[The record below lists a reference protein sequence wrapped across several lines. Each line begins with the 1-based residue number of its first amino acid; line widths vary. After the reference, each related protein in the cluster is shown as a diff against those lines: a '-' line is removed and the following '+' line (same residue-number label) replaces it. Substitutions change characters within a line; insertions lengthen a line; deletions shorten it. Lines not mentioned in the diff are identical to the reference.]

1 MDGGLTFEA
10 AWRRTIEDVVT
21 HGWDVQP
28 RGLSCR
34 ELLAQQVRVLSP
46 YPFTDFAGRNLNMKI
61 GVIEALGLVGGR
73 ATDELASYHVRSLYS
88 FADEGRFHGAYG
100 IRVRNQLRLMLDTLR
115 TDRQSRQAVLTI
127 FQGDQD
133 LYRAVRDTPCTL
145 SIQFLIRDDAL
156 NMIVTMRSNDLWLG
170 MPYDFFQFGVLQ
182 CTVAQLLGVAVGYY
196 VHQVGSLHIYN
207 KDVPAYMNLEH
218 EHPLRVL
225 EFARAFDD
233 PPQLDAPL
241 WSESSLA
248 YITNFCQH
256 PRDPG
261 TWFEHFVCETL
272 GVSS

>member
-1 MDGGLTFEA
+1 MADGLTFES
-10 AWRRTIEDVVT
+10 AWRRTIADVVT
-21 HGWDVQP
+21 HGWEVQP
-28 RGLSCR
+28 RGLACR
-34 ELLAQQVRVLSP
+34 ELLAQQVKVLSP
-46 YPFTDFAGRNLNMKI
+46 YPFTDITGRNLNPKI

-100 IRVRNQLRLMLDTLR
+100 IRIRNQLRLALDTLR
-115 TDRQSRQAVLTI
+115 TDRASRQAVLTI

-145 SIQFLIRDDAL
+145 SIQFLIRDEAL

-182 CTVAQLLGVAVGYY
+182 CTVAQILGVAVGYY
-196 VHQVGSLHIYN
+196 AHQVGSLHIYS
-207 KDVPAYMNLEH
+207 KDVPAYLDLEH
-218 EHPLRVL
+218 EHPWRDL
-225 EFARAFDD
+225 EVRKAHDGMPD
-233 PPQLDAPL
+233 IDTPL

-261 TWFEHFVCETL
+261 TWFEHFIVETL
-272 GVSS
+272 A